1 MKKQVCVI
9 GLGRF
14 GSTMAKEFY
23 QAGHDVLAIDTD
35 DERIQDM
42 LGDVTYAVRADAT
55 NETTLRE
62 LGVPEFDVAAI
73 ALGSDNMQASILI
86 TVTLKS
92 MNIPHIIARAGS
104 DIHGDTLDKIGADK
118 IVYPEME
125 SAKRVAHVDFN
136 DNILDYMEIA
146 PNAGL
151 HLINVARGGLIDQDA
166 LRVALEDGRVA
177 RASLDVAD
185 PEPLPGDHW
194 LFAHPRVRLSP
205 HVSWSMPGAFSL
217 ILDTFIENLG
227 RYQRGETLEGLVDRT
242 HGY

>member
-146 PNAGL
+146 PNAGISKIRPPKEMYNMTIEQAGFGGR
-151 HLINVARGGLIDQDA
+151 HLRNGVAVLSMRRGRNYILNPSKDEEIKIGDL
-166 LRVALEDGRVA
+166 LVVTGRTEQVEKLSEG
-177 RASLDVAD
+177 SLDD
-185 PEPLPGDHW
+185 P
-194 LFAHPRVRLSP
+194 
-205 HVSWSMPGAFSL
+205 
-217 ILDTFIENLG
+217 
-227 RYQRGETLEGLVDRT
+227 Q
-242 HGY
+242 